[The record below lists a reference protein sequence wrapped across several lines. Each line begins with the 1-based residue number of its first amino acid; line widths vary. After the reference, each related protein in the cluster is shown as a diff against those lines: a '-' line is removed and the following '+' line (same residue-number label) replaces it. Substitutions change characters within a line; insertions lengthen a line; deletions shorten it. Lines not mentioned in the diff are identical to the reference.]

1 MSINTKHLNRC
12 IETLESS
19 LHFLRQSEVGSIEYE
34 VFRNAT
40 VKGFELTLEISG
52 KLLRK
57 ALKPFF
63 ATSATVDTLVFKDI
77 FRYGARHGLLSTDE
91 VQRWLGYRD
100 NRNDTANDYGAGFA
114 EKTLS
119 LLPDLIADAR
129 RLMHKLDNVTEH

>member
-1 MSINTKHLNRC
+1 
-12 IETLESS
+12 
-19 LHFLRQSEVGSIEYE
+19 
-34 VFRNAT
+34 
-40 VKGFELTLEISG
+40 
-52 KLLRK
+52 
-57 ALKPFF
+57 
-63 ATSATVDTLVFKDI
+63 DI